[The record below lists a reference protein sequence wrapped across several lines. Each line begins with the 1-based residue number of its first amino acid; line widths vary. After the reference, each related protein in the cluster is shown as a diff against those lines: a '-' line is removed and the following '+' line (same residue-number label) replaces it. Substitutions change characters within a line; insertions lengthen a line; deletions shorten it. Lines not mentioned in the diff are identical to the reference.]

1 MSGAEQPPVDLTG
14 TWSGAVKLPT
24 GEALPFVLHLAHAG
38 DAVEGRLEGVGGGDD
53 TALGDGRFRGDVL
66 RFRCVRR
73 IDGADVRFDYTGR
86 LATGGRAPGLTL
98 DFSIVRE
105 DRQGAPMRALTTRT
119 P

>member
-1 MSGAEQPPVDLTG
+1 MSGAEQPPVNLTG

-38 DAVEGRLEGVGGGDD
+38 DAVQGTLEGIDGGGD
-53 TALGDGRFRGDVL
+53 TAIADGRVGGDVV
-66 RFRCVRR
+66 RFQCVRR
-73 IDGADVRFDYTGR
+73 IGGADVRFDYTGR
-86 LATGGRAPGLTL
+86 LATGGFAADLTL

-105 DRQGAPMRALTTRT
+105 DRQGAPMRALTRRT